1 MNILCVFGEFQYGK
15 ESRGVSTEF
24 FSFITSFERLGHNV
38 VVFESWNRELYDDFV
53 DLNNSLIQAVGK
65 SNPDIIFSVQLGYEI
80 WLETWDYIRANF
92 KSKTVNWCTDD
103 SWKYYQHSRFLA
115 PHFDL
120 MVTTYEEFL
129 LKYNRQNVNVIL
141 SSWGA
146 PIQWL
151 REPKMAKNCSYK
163 VSFVGAAHGDR
174 KDKVEK
180 IERSGIRVDCFGYG
194 WENGAID
201 ADEIP
206 KIFNDSII
214 SLNFSNSSGEN
225 QIKSRVFEVTGS
237 GGFLLTEN
245 AKNLDK
251 VLVDNKEIS
260 VFTDINNC
268 IEKINYYL
276 DNLEL
281 RDELADSGF
290 IKTEKNYTYVNRIKD
305 IIDIIQIIEKENL
318 RPVNFSKVLEKH
330 KKNIFLIFIRG
341 LLLLLGRAIYGK
353 KKGGRFARRV
363 AYEFSWRVFGSNTYK
378 SKGIV
383 GRMFYSE

>member
-1 MNILCVFGEFQYGK
+1 
-15 ESRGVSTEF
+15 
-24 FSFITSFERLGHNV
+24 
-38 VVFESWNRELYDDFV
+38 
-53 DLNNSLIQAVGK
+53 
-65 SNPDIIFSVQLGYEI
+65 
-80 WLETWDYIRANF
+80 
-92 KSKTVNWCTDD
+92 
-103 SWKYYQHSRFLA
+103 
-115 PHFDL
+115 
-120 MVTTYEEFL
+120 
-129 LKYNRQNVNVIL
+129 
-141 SSWGA
+141 
-146 PIQWL
+146 
-151 REPKMAKNCSYK
+151 
-163 VSFVGAAHGDR
+163 
-174 KDKVEK
+174 
-180 IERSGIRVDCFGYG
+180 
-194 WENGAID
+194 
-201 ADEIP
+201 
-206 KIFNDSII
+206 
-214 SLNFSNSSGEN
+214 LNFANSSGEN
-225 QIKSRVFEVTGS
+225 QIKARVFEVTGS